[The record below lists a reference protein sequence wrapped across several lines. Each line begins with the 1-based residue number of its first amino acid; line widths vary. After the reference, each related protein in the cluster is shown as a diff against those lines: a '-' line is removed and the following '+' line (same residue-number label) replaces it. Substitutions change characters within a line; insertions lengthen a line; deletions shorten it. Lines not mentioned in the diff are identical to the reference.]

1 MNRWSALAL
10 LLAIA
15 GALALRTHDLGNR
28 PLHNDE
34 AVNATKLA
42 TLWDKGEY
50 KYDPHEYH
58 GPTLHYFSLP
68 VLKLSSA
75 INSDGRARHSVRAGL
90 GQTEEGAHG
99 VTRPTQHIGKSVAG
113 LLAGIVLVDW
123 AAVPRMADEFN
134 LVFVGLFVL
143 ALIFQRKIPA
153 T

>member
-15 GALALRTHDLGNR
+15 GALALRAHDLGNR

-42 TLWDKGEY
+42 ALWDKGEY

-68 VLKLSSA
+68 FLKLSSA
-75 INSDGRARHSVRAGL
+75 LNSDGRAGSPLPAARVEQRS
-90 GQTEEGAHG
+90 GAHG
-99 VTRPTQHIGKSVAG
+99 VTRPTSTALSVSICVHPW
-113 LLAGIVLVDW
+113 LQMFFI
-123 AAVPRMADEFN
+123 R
-134 LVFVGLFVL
+134 
-143 ALIFQRKIPA
+143 
-153 T
+153 

>member
-15 GALALRTHDLGNR
+15 GALALRAHDLGNR

-42 TLWDKGEY
+42 ALWDKGEY

-68 VLKLSSA
+68 FLKLSSA
-75 INSDGRARHSVRAGL
+75 INSDGRARHSVRAATL
-90 GQTEEGAHG
+90 I
-99 VTRPTQHIGKSVAG
+99 VTRGGQRTARPTI
-113 LLAGIVLVDW
+113 
-123 AAVPRMADEFN
+123 
-134 LVFVGLFVL
+134 
-143 ALIFQRKIPA
+143 
-153 T
+153 